1 MIQPGIEDDST
12 TSSLYRLT
20 RDWIEHL
27 RSVLYHARVIKTSPL
42 GDDHPL
48 SEDFPFVRKPVSQT
62 FTRFYTRT
70 HFDTQP
76 PLQQGEETSYP
87 VSLVY
92 TPGREEYNASWT
104 ITSGSFVMGQLT
116 LSKHLWQKGSD
127 MSWLTAD
134 RFLVAMISSITL
146 KRKLRLTSRVWGLQG
161 NPPSDHIVSNL
172 ELFELWTEDDVSYH
186 QVIGSRYIKAR
197 RCIFGGC
204 GQPLHMH
211 QEQFCHQHSP
221 QLMGV

>member
-1 MIQPGIEDDST
+1 MHIRHSHLFVSYHLDPARLDALPVPQTMIQPGIEDDST

-104 ITSGSFVMGQLT
+104 ITSGM
-116 LSKHLWQKGSD
+116 LW
-127 MSWLTAD
+127 
-134 RFLVAMISSITL
+134 
-146 KRKLRLTSRVWGLQG
+146 
-161 NPPSDHIVSNL
+161 IV
-172 ELFELWTEDDVSYH
+172 
-186 QVIGSRYIKAR
+186 
-197 RCIFGGC
+197 
-204 GQPLHMH
+204 
-211 QEQFCHQHSP
+211 
-221 QLMGV
+221 